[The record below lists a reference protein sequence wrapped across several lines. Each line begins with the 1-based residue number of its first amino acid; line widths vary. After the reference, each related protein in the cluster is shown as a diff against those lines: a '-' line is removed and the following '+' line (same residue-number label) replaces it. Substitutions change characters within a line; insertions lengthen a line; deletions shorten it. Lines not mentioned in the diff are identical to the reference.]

1 MRVYYTARLRTHD
14 MGILQL
20 GFVTFP
26 IHFIPPGAES
36 FLSYGLCKTEKFE
49 EVMPRVG
56 RGGKPGSPTPRPEPP
71 PPRACGLALR
81 EIASLGPARERRG
94 PGFEVPGVV
103 GGKTGQEG
111 PEGPQGFVLVLR
123 VRVL

>member
-49 EVMPRVG
+49 EVMPGVG
-56 RGGKPGSPTPRPEPP
+56 RGGQTRFPHPTARAPASACLRPG
-71 PPRACGLALR
+71 A
-81 EIASLGPARERRG
+81 
-94 PGFEVPGVV
+94 
-103 GGKTGQEG
+103 
-111 PEGPQGFVLVLR
+111 QGNR
-123 VRVL
+123 